1 MRYPVDV
8 YFDFGNDLAS
18 LNGGIDIYMSQAD
31 HGRLVAI
38 AACLP
43 LIDEI
48 AISADGKEDLLTE
61 MTYNVYNHLKLHIMT
76 SEIYWELT
84 CNDQGMSM
92 YEYAMQMP
100 DIHEYLGSLSND
112 LAITEVKID
121 PMTRRLVMDYKMEL
135 IEWIVD
141 RFDKAATIVNSHH
154 KTPDSL
160 IQFLE
165 KKGLEVPKEDLD
177 RFFNE
182 DE

>member
-1 MRYPVDV
+1 
-8 YFDFGNDLAS
+8 
-18 LNGGIDIYMSQAD
+18 
-31 HGRLVAI
+31 
-38 AACLP
+38 
-43 LIDEI
+43 
-48 AISADGKEDLLTE
+48 
-61 MTYNVYNHLKLHIMT
+61 
-76 SEIYWELT
+76 
-84 CNDQGMSM
+84 M

-100 DIHEYLGSLSND
+100 DIHEYLGLLSND

-121 PMTRRLVMDYKMEL
+121 PMTNRLVMDYKMEL